1 MVMMSPVPRS
11 HVRDVMAPVEVSV
24 NCTLSGAWPDV
35 GTAVNVAVIGVVV
48 TLKAACGAGGLDGR
62 GLTGRQADSAKP
74 VMAISP
80 TNSHRRAPVDRSC
93 PFAPS
98 VLTGEARGAL
108 AVRGAIGTTPGA
120 LECRDRDI
128 APLIMDRARPY
139 DHDSMRRTI
148 PELFR
153 RAVDDAANRTWLLAD
168 ERAYSYSD
176 ALEQVERA
184 AGALR
189 AAEVDRGDRI
199 LVTARNT
206 PEYLLGW
213 LALMEVGAVQVPVN
227 PKSTRAE
234 LAGFV
239 RQVTPRLVITDHDL
253 AALVDE
259 ATGDVGVPV
268 GSVDVGDL
276 FAAAPDHRGP
286 TRVDESDVA
295 VMIPTSGTTGRS
307 KLVMQTHLAY
317 VMAGEGFPHWLRLTS
332 EDRLMTS
339 LPLFH
344 INAPAYS
351 TLGSVAA
358 RASLVL
364 LPGFSAS
371 DFIAAARRYEATQ
384 FNAIGAMIE
393 ILMRQ
398 PARPDDADNP
408 IRLCYT
414 GPSPDRERQLE
425 IEARFGFEIIC
436 GYALSETPYGL
447 VWRHGSRPF
456 GSLGSARQHPDL
468 GHVNDARVVDDGRS
482 VAPGGVGELEL
493 RNPAIMRGYYEMP
506 DETAEVLVDGW
517 LRTGD
522 LVRDNGDETFT
533 FVGRKKEV
541 IRHRGENLSPAEVE
555 AVLERH
561 ADVAEAAV
569 VGVPSELTEQD
580 VKAFVTAVP
589 GRSLDLADVH
599 ALAGRNLARFK
610 VPRYYEVVDE
620 LPHTP
625 TGRLAK
631 HVLSVERT
639 PEEVDMVDTD
649 PLEPGEAEL
658 LRTRIGSATPDRIT
672 VGGRDL
678 PREVMGHLT
687 LTELAFLL
695 VTGREPTAGERRIVD
710 AVLVSLADHGL
721 TPSAL
726 AARLTYTGAPE
737 AIQGAVAAG
746 LLGAGSV
753 FLGPAGDT
761 AHFLADALASR
772 GDDGT
777 DDASLRRVAEIAVDA
792 HRRTGQRVPGLGH
805 PVHRA
810 EDPRVPRLYELA
822 AEENLLGPHLRL
834 LAQVAEVHEER
845 TGRQLPINGAGAGG
859 AALADVGVPPGSV
872 RGFVLIA
879 RTTGLVAHLAE
890 EAEHPIGR
898 SLVSE
903 VERRVSDESD

>member
-1 MVMMSPVPRS
+1 M
-11 HVRDVMAPVEVSV
+11 
-24 NCTLSGAWPDV
+24 
-35 GTAVNVAVIGVVV
+35 
-48 TLKAACGAGGLDGR
+48 K
-62 GLTGRQADSAKP
+62 
-74 VMAISP
+74 
-80 TNSHRRAPVDRSC
+80 
-93 PFAPS
+93 
-98 VLTGEARGAL
+98 
-108 AVRGAIGTTPGA
+108 
-120 LECRDRDI
+120 
-128 APLIMDRARPY
+128 
-139 DHDSMRRTI
+139 RTI

-153 RAVDDAANRTWLLAD
+153 RAVDDAADRTWLLSG
-168 ERAYSYSD
+168 ERSYRYSD

-189 AAEVDRGDRI
+189 AAGVDRGDRV
-199 LVTARNT
+199 LVTPRKT
-206 PEYLLGW
+206 PEYLFSW

-227 PKSTRAE
+227 PKSSRAE
-234 LAGFV
+234 LAGFAQ
-239 RQVTPRLVITDHDL
+239 QVTPALVVTDDDL
-253 AALVDE
+253 APLVD
-259 ATGDVGVPV
+259 AAIGDADVRVGR
-268 GSVDVGDL
+268 VDAREL
-276 FAAAPDHRGP
+276 FTAAAGGRGP
-286 TRVDESDVA
+286 GRVGEGDVA

-317 VMAGEGFPHWLRLTS
+317 VMAGEGFPYWLRLTS

-351 TLGSVAA
+351 ALGSVAA

-364 LPGFSAS
+364 LPGFSAT
-371 DFIAAARRYEATQ
+371 DFIAAARRYEATE
-384 FNAIGAMIE
+384 FNAIGAMVE

-414 GPSPDRERQLE
+414 GPSPDRDRQLE
-425 IEARFGFEIIC
+425 IEARFGFEIVC

-447 VWRHGSRPF
+447 VWRHGSRPY

-468 GHVNDARVVDDGRS
+468 GHVNDARVVDDGRP

-541 IRHRGENLSPAEVE
+541 IRRRGENLSPAEVE

-561 ADVAEAAV
+561 PDVAEAAV
-569 VGVPSELTEQD
+569 IGVPSELSEED
-580 VKAFVTAVP
+580 VKAFVAEMP
-589 GRSLDLADVH
+589 GRTLDLAGVH
-599 ALAGRNLARFK
+599 ALAGRHLARFK

-631 HVLSVERT
+631 HRLPVERT
-639 PEEVDMVDTD
+639 AEEVDMT
-649 PLEPGEAEL
+649 EK
-658 LRTRIGSATPDRIT
+658 LRTSIGSATADRIT

-678 PREVMGHLT
+678 PSEVMGHLT
-687 LTELAFLL
+687 LTELAYLL
-695 VTGREPTAGERRIVD
+695 VTRREPTAGERRIVD

-761 AHFLADALASR
+761 AQFLADALASG

-777 DDASLRRVAEIAVDA
+777 DDASLRRVAENAVDA
-792 HRRTGQRVPGLGH
+792 RRRAGQRVPGLGH

-810 EDPRVPRLYELA
+810 EDPRVPRLYDLA
-822 AEENLLGPHLRL
+822 AEEGLLGPHLRL
-834 LAQVAEVHEER
+834 LVQVAEVHEQV
-845 TGRQLPINGAGAGG
+845 TGRKLPVNGAGAGG
-859 AALADVGVPPGSV
+859 AALADVGIPPGSV

-879 RTTGLVAHLAE
+879 RTAGLVAHLAE
-890 EAEHPIGR
+890 EAEHPIGGE
-898 SLVSE
+898 LVSE
-903 VERRVSDESD
+903 VERRVQPDPD